1 MLDAGYVDTIEEKSI
16 VAIIPKPVF
25 MPLFEIATTKEDSK
39 AVLISEKEP
48 PPDSSDSPE
57 ATSPCLWWRRGR
69 VELPV
74 QKTHQLNILQAYPT
88 FLSRAPKDPP
98 ANP

>member
-1 MLDAGYVDTIEEKSI
+1 MLDAGYMDTIEEKSI

-25 MPLFEIATTKEDSK
+25 MPLFEIATTKKDSK

-57 ATSPCLWWRRGR
+57 AT
-69 VELPV
+69 
-74 QKTHQLNILQAYPT
+74 
-88 FLSRAPKDPP
+88 RACSHK
-98 ANP
+98 AT